1 MRLAETSFPHDR
13 LPNWAGR
20 RLGDH
25 SVDDGG
31 TFWSAGARS
40 LAGSDFDGGGRGG
53 SGGTMV
59 AGPAARCVGKL
70 RNGFA
75 TLIGAALLGA
85 VAIAL
90 LLKRRSVQ
98 LQ

>member
-1 MRLAETSFPHDR
+1 
-13 LPNWAGR
+13 
-20 RLGDH
+20 
-25 SVDDGG
+25 
-31 TFWSAGARS
+31 
-40 LAGSDFDGGGRGG
+40 
-53 SGGTMV
+53 MV
-59 AGPAARCVGKL
+59 AGPAARCLGKL
-70 RNGFA
+70 RNGLA